1 MDLSGMRR
9 YYEGK
14 RGYSR
19 FAATA
24 RVCQDV
30 ILSKISRSV
39 DSKSV
44 TIKGGVLMCAL
55 TRDSRRATQ
64 DIDLDFIRRPLNED
78 SITDFIA
85 RLSSIEDGVTLSV
98 DGPICELR
106 QQDYRGYRVHLLVSD
121 GKSKYNSKLDIGV
134 NTAFVSP
141 QEEAIF
147 DIAAEPGV
155 IRLLANTKEQMFA
168 EKLRSLLIHGARST
182 RYKDIYDLYYLGH
195 RADLDIEKLKSAINS
210 LIIESDSMREKDFKE
225 IESRLRDTF
234 RNRRFVAGM
243 KSSRSAWSGQDA
255 VRAMDWL
262 PSFIKKIGR

>member
-1 MDLSGMRR
+1 MELADMRR
-9 YYEGK
+9 HYERK

-30 ILSKISRSV
+30 ILSKIFRST

-55 TRDSRRATQ
+55 TGDSRRATQ
-64 DIDLDFIRRPLNED
+64 DIDLDFIQRPLNEK
-78 SITDFIA
+78 SVMDFIA
-85 RLSSIEDGVTLSV
+85 RLSSVEDGVSLLV

-134 NTAFVSP
+134 STAFAAS
-141 QEEAIF
+141 QEEAFF

-155 IRLLANTKEQMFA
+155 ICLLANTKEQMFA
-168 EKLRSLLIHGARST
+168 EKLKSLLVHGARST
-182 RYKDIYDLYYLGH
+182 RYKDIYDMYYLGH
-195 RADLDIEKLKSAINS
+195 RSDLDVEKLRDAIDF
-210 LIIESDSMREKDFKE
+210 LIIESKSMREKDYKE
-225 IESRLRDTF
+225 IENRLCQTF
-234 RNRRFVAGM
+234 RNRRFIAGM
-243 KSSRSAWSGQDA
+243 KSSRSDWSGLDA
-255 VRAMDWL
+255 DRAVEWL
-262 PSFIKKIGR
+262 PRFIGKIGR